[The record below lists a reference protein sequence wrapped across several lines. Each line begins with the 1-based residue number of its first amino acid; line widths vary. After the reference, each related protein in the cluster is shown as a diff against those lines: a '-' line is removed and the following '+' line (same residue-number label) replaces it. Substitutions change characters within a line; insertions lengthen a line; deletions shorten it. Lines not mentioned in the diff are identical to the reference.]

1 MASRKQE
8 IRKEIKKKNAK
19 LGIDVEAAKNIVD
32 LQDQQGENI
41 HVDDFKNQDIQEKFF
56 HFLQHHKKRK
66 RVLFQELKVFLMM
79 KENNLKN

>member
-41 HVDDFKNQDIQEKFF
+41 HVDDFKNQEYTGEVLPFSTT
-56 HFLQHHKKRK
+56 HKKRK

>member
-19 LGIDVEAAKNIVD
+19 LGIDVE
-32 LQDQQGENI
+32 
-41 HVDDFKNQDIQEKFF
+41 
-56 HFLQHHKKRK
+56 HHKKRK